1 MTGGNFF
8 LWFII
13 AREVIIF
20 EEPIFTAT
28 PNLKKKKKKIPHNG
42 ENGPKKFFLNI
53 LRNSAIRFF

>member
-28 PNLKKKKKKIPHNG
+28 PNFFKKFFFPKNG
-42 ENGPKKFFLNI
+42 ENGLKKFFLNI